1 MLSLLYMSMS
11 NVYARLLKQQRAAI
25 GNFVFKKILLI
36 SETYSFTRKNDI

>member
-11 NVYARLLKQQRAAI
+11 NYARLLKQQRAAI

-36 SETYSFTRKNDI
+36 SETYSFTRKNGI